1 MEHRSHN
8 DGSVTQLIG
17 EMRDGDTDAVSALWG
32 RYFPQLANLAR
43 KTLGEN
49 PRRVADEEDAV
60 ISAFATFWKR
70 VNRGEFSDL
79 AGRDSLW
86 KLMAVITI
94 RKAIKQTRRES
105 TAKRGGAHRV
115 LTETDA
121 APIPGQPFLDTIR
134 QVAGDVSFEE
144 MDSLGYELMESLPD
158 ADLRSI
164 ALLKLMGYTNQE
176 VAADL
181 GCSIRRIERKL
192 ALNRT
197 IWTDESTLFTRSFET
212 HSGRSLDDSLTDSD
226 PVPGRAGPL
235 GRRGLVWVAWVL
247 LAVITVIT
255 VGQLWGLFE

>member
-1 MEHRSHN
+1 MEHRSHH

-17 EMRDGDTDAVSALWG
+17 EMRDGDVDAVSTLWG

-49 PRRVADEEDAV
+49 PRRVADEEDAA

-70 VNRGEFSDL
+70 ANRGEFSDL

-94 RKAIKQTRRES
+94 RKAIKQTRRE
-105 TAKRGGAHRV
+105 TAAKRGGPRGV
-115 LTETDA
+115 VTETDIA
-121 APIPGQPFLDTIR
+121 ASPGQPFLDTIR

-192 ALNRT
+192 GLIRT
-197 IWTDESTLFTRSFET
+197 IWN
-212 HSGRSLDDSLTDSD
+212 DSS
-226 PVPGRAGPL
+226 A
-235 GRRGLVWVAWVL
+235 
-247 LAVITVIT
+247 
-255 VGQLWGLFE
+255 

>member
-1 MEHRSHN
+1 MS
-8 DGSVTQLIG
+8 TQPRTTATLPIPPADRKREPG
-17 EMRDGDTDAVSALWG
+17 EERRHSRPRHQPTRLG

-60 ISAFATFWKR
+60 ISVFATFWKR

-164 ALLKLMGYTNQE
+164 ALLKLMG
-176 VAADL
+176 
-181 GCSIRRIERKL
+181 
-192 ALNRT
+192 
-197 IWTDESTLFTRSFET
+197 
-212 HSGRSLDDSLTDSD
+212 
-226 PVPGRAGPL
+226 
-235 GRRGLVWVAWVL
+235 
-247 LAVITVIT
+247 
-255 VGQLWGLFE
+255 